1 MAVTE
6 DVAWCQNVWD
16 MLNDGGRWAVPRS
29 GLTYRKDEAAMQ
41 LVLCSRM
48 PWDPELPMTEE
59 QLCEQQASDHRANVE
74 MFGKAGITVI
84 DET

>member
-1 MAVTE
+1 MAVSE
-6 DVAWCQNVWD
+6 AALWCQNLWQ
-16 MLNDGGRWAVPRS
+16 MLNDDGRWAVPRS

-41 LVLCSRM
+41 LVLCWRM

-59 QLCEQQASDHRANVE
+59 QLHEQQDSDHSANVE
-74 MFGKAGITVI
+74 MFGMAGVTVI